1 MEANKSSVGDYAP
14 DFEIPGIDDRVHH
27 LGRYLEKFKAI
38 GVVFIGNKFPQV
50 EEYIQRLKKIQT
62 EFESQGFTLIA
73 INSNDAGE
81 TMEESFEAMQSF
93 AREKQ
98 LNFPYLRDPTQD
110 VAKSFGAEVIPEAF
124 LLDSQA
130 VIRYAGKIDDSPEA
144 TDSLV
149 NTYFYNSIS
158 ALLKGSEISPSS
170 TKPVGEPIKW
180 RKNKK

>member
-1 MEANKSSVGDYAP
+1 
-14 DFEIPGIDDRVHH
+14 
-27 LGRYLEKFKAI
+27 
-38 GVVFIGNKFPQV
+38 
-50 EEYIQRLKKIQT
+50 
-62 EFESQGFTLIA
+62 
-73 INSNDAGE
+73 
-81 TMEESFEAMQSF
+81 MEESFEAMQSF

-110 VAKSFGAEVIPEAF
+110 VAKYFGAEVIPEAF

-130 VIRYAGKIDDSPEA
+130 VIRYAGKIDDSSEA

-158 ALLKGSEISPSS
+158 ALLKGSEISPNS